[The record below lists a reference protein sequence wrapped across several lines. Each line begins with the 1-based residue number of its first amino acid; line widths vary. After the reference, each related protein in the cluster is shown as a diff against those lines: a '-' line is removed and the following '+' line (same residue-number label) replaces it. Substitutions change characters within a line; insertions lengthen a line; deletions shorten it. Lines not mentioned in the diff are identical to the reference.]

1 MSSNLAALDALLLH
15 SPPCGTKLAPP
26 VYTNRME
33 SRLTDAEAIAL
44 TREGD
49 SGAFGVLV
57 ARHEG
62 AAFRAAYLVTRN
74 ADDAKD
80 VAQEAFVRAHA
91 QLHRF
96 RIEEPFRPWL
106 LRIVTNLALNERRTQ
121 GRRLGLLER
130 AGRLLSRDD
139 APPPEALITT
149 DEESST
155 VWEAINRLGSDDRL
169 ILYLRFFLELSE
181 AEMARVIDKAP
192 GTVKSRLS
200 RASSRL
206 RALIERDYPQL
217 RYADD

>member
-1 MSSNLAALDALLLH
+1 
-15 SPPCGTKLAPP
+15 
-26 VYTNRME
+26 ME
-33 SRLTDAEAIAL
+33 IRLTDAEAINQAL
-44 TREGD
+44 EGD

-57 ARHEG
+57 TRYEE

-74 ADDAKD
+74 ADDAAD

-96 RIEEPFRPWL
+96 RPDEPFRPWL
-106 LRIVTNLALNERRTQ
+106 LRIVTNLALNQRRSQ
-121 GRRLGLLER
+121 GRRLGLLQR

-139 APPPEALITT
+139 SPPPEALLTT
-149 DEESST
+149 DEESRT

-169 ILYLRFFLELSE
+169 ILYLRYFLELSE

-200 RASSRL
+200 RASGRL
-206 RALIERDYPQL
+206 RAVIERDYPHL